1 MPPKSKHPSKG
12 ADTENL
18 ITAVRRFSRFYT
30 QRLKVLDEHL
40 LDGPFSLPEARVVY
54 ELAHLLNPNER
65 DTHRNKAGAGAAALA
80 EILEMDA
87 SYLSRLLRALERR
100 GFVSRQRSP
109 NDGREVALSL
119 TAQGRKAA
127 QRNEQQSCRQ
137 VSKMLESVE
146 PVTRGRLLTALQTV
160 ESALS
165 QHHRPTSD
173 RPNAVPVVLRT
184 PEPGDFG
191 WVIQAHGR
199 LYAQEYHWDERFEAL
214 VAKITAQF
222 IESFQPQW
230 ERCWIAEL
238 NGQNVGSVFVVRQS
252 KTIAK
257 LRLLVLEPTAR
268 GHGIGRQLVEHSIR
282 FAQQKGY
289 RKLVL
294 WTNKNLTA
302 AVNLYESLGFELQ
315 SEQAHDSFGHSLI
328 GQNYSLKLR
337 P

>member
-1 MPPKSKHPSKG
+1 MPPQSKRPSRQ
-12 ADTENL
+12 ADKDHL
-18 ITAVRRFSRFYT
+18 IAAVRRFSRFYT

-54 ELAHLLNPNER
+54 ELAHLVKPNAQ
-65 DTHRNKAGAGAAALA
+65 DADGNNAGASAAALA

-87 SYLSRLLRALERR
+87 SYLSRVLRALERR
-100 GFVSRQRSP
+100 DFVSRQRSS
-109 NDGREVALSL
+109 NDGREVVLSL

-137 VSKMLESVE
+137 VSKMLESIDPAAQE
-146 PVTRGRLLTALQTV
+146 RLLLALQTV

-165 QHHRPTSD
+165 HHQKSTSEL
-173 RPNAVPVVLRT
+173 PSASPVVFRA

-222 IESFQPQW
+222 VESFQPQW

-257 LRLLVLEPTAR
+257 LRLLVLEPAAR
-268 GHGIGRQLVEHSIR
+268 GHGIGRQLVEQSIR

-289 RKLVL
+289 RSLVL
-294 WTNKNLTA
+294 WTNKNLIA
-302 AVNLYESLGFELQ
+302 AVKLYESLGFELQ
-315 SEQAHDSFGHSLI
+315 SEEAHDSFGHSLI
-328 GQNYSLKLR
+328 GQNYSLKL
-337 P
+337 